1 MEICLKDTLR
11 TLRQKKNITQET
23 LAQHLGITSQS
34 VGKWER
40 GEGYPDITL
49 LPAIAAYFDV
59 TIDDLLDV
67 GAARKEEK
75 YWAYVA
81 EAAVY
86 EHEGLV
92 EEIIGVWER
101 AYHEFPNDCR
111 IMNNLMCSIHSR
123 GNYPTPDADAERI
136 YLLGEKILEN
146 STDQEIRDSAIY
158 ILCWV
163 HSSRR
168 EKEEALKYA
177 EMGGSLLT
185 TREDLRSV
193 VLEGEEG
200 IEACQSYLMEL
211 LRTAGY
217 TAIEMITK
225 DGVTTEETVAAYQL
239 GIDLFKLLHPDGC
252 LIGHAWSM
260 AMAYSGI
267 ASAYAK
273 VQDAEKTLEAL
284 EQCVAWSVRDTEYKS
299 NGEPIRYQTPLVNRL
314 TFDPR
319 DSSKNYTGNTC
330 DCFLEHFS
338 WVCYDFLREDARFL
352 ALQNRMREY
361 AEEANHNN

>member
-49 LPAIAAYFDV
+49 LPANASYFDV

-75 YWAYVA
+75 YKAYEA
-81 EAAVY
+81 EANRYA
-86 EHEGLV
+86 HDGMV
-92 EEIIGVWER
+92 EEKIAVWER
-101 AYHEFPNDCR
+101 AYAEFPNDCR
-111 IMNNLMCSIHSR
+111 IMKNLMGAIDSR
-123 GNYPTPDADAERI
+123 GIYPTPDADAKRI
-136 YLLGEKILEN
+136 YALGEKILET
-146 STDQEIRDSAIY
+146 STDQKIREGAIY
-158 ILCWV
+158 TLCRV
-163 HSSRR
+163 HSGRH
-168 EKEEALKYA
+168 EKEEALRYA
-177 EMGGSLLT
+177 EMGGSLHT
-185 TREDLRSV
+185 TREDLRSD

-200 IEACQSYLMEL
+200 IKACQEYLMQL
-211 LRTAGY
+211 FATAGF

-225 DGVTTEETVAAYQL
+225 VGVTTEETVAAYQL
-239 GIDLFKLLHPDGC
+239 VIDLWKLLHPDGC

-267 ASAYAK
+267 ASAHAK

-284 EQCVAWSVRDTEYKS
+284 EQCVEWSIRDTDYMS
-299 NGEPIRYQTPLVNRL
+299 NGKPIRYQTPLVNRL
-314 TFDPR
+314 SDDPK
-319 DSSKNYTGNTC
+319 DFSKNYTGNTC
-330 DCFLEHFS
+330 DCFLGHFS
-338 WVCYDFLREDARFL
+338 WVCYDFLRDDPRFVK
-352 ALQNRMREY
+352 LQNRMRKY
-361 AEEANHNN
+361 AEEVKTE

>member
-11 TLRQKKNITQET
+11 TLRQKKNITQEA

-75 YWAYVA
+75 FKAYQA
-81 EAAVY
+81 EADSFA
-86 EHEGLV
+86 HEGRV
-92 EEIIGVWER
+92 EEKIAVWER
-101 AYHEFPNDCR
+101 AYTEFPNDSR
-111 IMNNLMCSIHSR
+111 IMKNLMGAIHSR
-123 GNYPTPDADAERI
+123 GIYPTPDADAKRI
-136 YLLGEKILEN
+136 YALGENILEN
-146 STDQEIRDSAIY
+146 STDQKLREGAIY
-158 ILCWV
+158 TLCQV
-163 HSSRR
+163 HSGRG

-177 EMGGSLLT
+177 EMGGSLHT
-185 TREDLRSV
+185 TRDDLCSD

-200 IEACQSYLMEL
+200 IKACQEYLMQL
-211 LRTAGY
+211 IQTAGF

-239 GIDLFKLLHPDGC
+239 VIDLLKLLHPDGC

-273 VQDAEKTLEAL
+273 VQDTEKTLKAL
-284 EQCVAWSVRDTEYKS
+284 EPVVEWSVRDTEYKS
-299 NGEPIRYQTPLVNRL
+299 IGEPIHYRAPLVNRL
-314 TFDPR
+314 VFDPR
-319 DSSKNYTGNTC
+319 SGSKNYTGNTC

-338 WVCYDFLREDARFL
+338 WVCYDFLREDARFI

-361 AEEANHNN
+361 AEEANLNN